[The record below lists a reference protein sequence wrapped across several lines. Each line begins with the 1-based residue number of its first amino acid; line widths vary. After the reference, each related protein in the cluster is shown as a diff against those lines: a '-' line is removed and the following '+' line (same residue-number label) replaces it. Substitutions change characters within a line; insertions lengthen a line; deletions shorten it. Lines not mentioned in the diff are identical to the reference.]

1 MTIANARDSLGKVI
15 EIIGIGDEDLKN
27 FVENRERLLQIS
39 FNKMSRSDQDLIM
52 AVKHKLRNHLLE
64 IENFLDEPNIFTDS
78 EDSLSSFLAEVCSLI
93 SMRKVNGY
101 VAIYIWKFQELKTE
115 INKHS
120 GMSRSTREFLK
131 QVKSELQTYR
141 KDINNSPYAE
151 G

>member
-1 MTIANARDSLGKVI
+1 MTITNARDALDKVI

-27 FVENRERLLQIS
+27 FVENRERLLKIS
-39 FNKMSRSDQDLIM
+39 FSKMSKSDQNFIV
-52 AVKHKLRNHLLE
+52 AVKTKLRNHLVE
-64 IENFLDEPNIFTDS
+64 IETFLDEPNLLTNN

-101 VAIYIWKFQELKTE
+101 VAIYIWKLQELKTD

-131 QVKSELQTYR
+131 QVKSELQAYQ
-141 KDINNSPYAE
+141 KDINKIE
-151 G
+151 R